1 MNLSFLFDKGVKEY
15 DKFRPDYPEELFA
28 DIINYSKITNES
40 AILEIGCG
48 TGQATKSFIDKNFN
62 VLAIE
67 LGENLAEFT
76 KKKFKNYNNF
86 LITNRDYMDF
96 ELKEECADL
105 IFAATS
111 FHWLPEDL
119 ALDKIK
125 SELKLGGTLA
135 LFWNHPYPNRDDDE
149 TNLVNKKVYEK
160 HRGKKDLKEFSL
172 PDTEAK
178 LNLLK
183 KHGFVNVTSKI
194 YKRVRTLETEEY
206 IGLIRTYSDHLAL
219 PKKKQKEFETDMRKA
234 INSVGGKINIYD
246 TIDLYLAKK

>member
-1 MNLSFLFDKGVKEY
+1 MKQNKVLSMLG
-15 DKFRPDYPEELFA
+15 L
-28 DIINYSKITNES
+28 
-40 AILEIGCG
+40 
-48 TGQATKSFIDKNFN
+48 ATKAGKISS
-62 VLAIE
+62 
-67 LGENLAEFT
+67 GEFSTEKEIKTGYAALVIVAEDASDNT

-86 LITNRDYMDF
+86 LITNSDYM
-96 ELKEECADL
+96 ELPLKEGISDL
-105 IFAATS
+105 TFAATS

-149 TNLVNKKVYEK
+149 TNIASKKVYEK
-160 HRGKKDLKEFSL
+160 HRGKKDLKEFSEN
-172 PDTEAK
+172 DTEAK

-219 PKKKQKEFETDMRKA
+219 PKKKQKEFEEDMRKA
-234 INSVGGKINIYD
+234 INEVGGKINIYD